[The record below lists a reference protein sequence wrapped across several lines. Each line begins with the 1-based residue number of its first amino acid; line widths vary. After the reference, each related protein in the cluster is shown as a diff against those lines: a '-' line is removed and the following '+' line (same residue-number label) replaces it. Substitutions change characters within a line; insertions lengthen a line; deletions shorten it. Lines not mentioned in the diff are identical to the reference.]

1 MKKKVAR
8 GRRRRIK
15 PTRIVIL
22 IFFVIANT
30 FAWFIYATRVDND
43 ISVHVRSWN
52 VIFEAGDNQITNNVN
67 LNVDSIYPGMT
78 DYLYE
83 INAYNRSEVSATLT
97 YQLLEATIFGD
108 QYITTTGRIER
119 GEAPVVT
126 DLTSAQL
133 ENKLANDYP
142 FSIFLDISDTIID
155 QGTGQETYSFNVVW
169 PYEQNDDETDT
180 YWGMRAAYFKESNP
194 LDSCISIKVKLVI
207 TQNLS

>member
-8 GRRRRIK
+8 GRHKKIK

-43 ISVHVRSWN
+43 ISVHVRAWN
-52 VIFEAGDNQITNNVN
+52 VVFEAGDNQITNSVD

-108 QYITTTGRIER
+108 QYITTAGRIER

-155 QGTGQETYSFNVVW
+155 LGTGQETYSFNVVW

-180 YWGMRAAYFKESNP
+180 YWGIRAAYFKESNP
-194 LDSCISIKVKLVI
+194 LDPCISIKVKLVI